1 MEGKMGPCKIPQC
14 REYHLHLLHD
24 AANNGLLLHADSN
37 KATSGTVG
45 INLESNTLLLVQEI
59 SMKYGFVLSFFDNG
73 STISLISG
81 RFTRR
86 NMLKG
91 IKVLYDLTTVG
102 GNTEHLSS

>member
-59 SMKYGFVLSFFDNG
+59 SVKYGFVLSFFDNG

-91 IKVLYDLTTVG
+91 IKVLYDLITVG